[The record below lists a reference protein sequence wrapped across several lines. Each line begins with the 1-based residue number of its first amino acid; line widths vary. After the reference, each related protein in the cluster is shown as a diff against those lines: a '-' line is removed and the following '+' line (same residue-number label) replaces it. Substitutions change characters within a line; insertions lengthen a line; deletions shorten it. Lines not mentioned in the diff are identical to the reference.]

1 MDSNYNLGNQNMN
14 FNNQMVFGQ
23 MNQYLMNTAGNS
35 LYDQNIFST
44 WKNMKMPNNSSLNN
58 IDFNDRSN
66 ILSLINLP
74 IIVPYH
80 NKHPLINCKTPG
92 RNTGNNCWRCDN
104 CSTNYS
110 LDVPTFYCTACDFDL
125 CQKCL
130 LSLNAFMIA
139 IYNYSKGNIYLSQQ
153 FDNAKYYEP
162 KLHNHPIVRILRE
175 PTFTEV
181 YLKCNMCLKD
191 IQKDEEFY
199 FCSLCNYCICVNCY
213 QNGKKDDLIN
223 NEYIDANF
231 MFQNK

>member
-1 MDSNYNLGNQNMN
+1 MESNNNSNNNANFSNFSNQSAMN
-14 FNNQMVFGQ
+14 Q
-23 MNQYLMNTAGNS
+23 MNQYMTNSSSNS
-35 LYDQNIFST
+35 LYNQNIFST
-44 WKNMKMPNNSSLNN
+44 WKNMQNPTLNEIN
-58 IDFNDRSN
+58 FNDRSN

-92 RNTGNNCWRCDN
+92 RDNGNNCWSCNN
-104 CSTNYS
+104 CSTKYS
-110 LDVPTFYCTACDFDL
+110 FNVPTFFCTACDFDL

-139 IYNYSKGNIYLSQQ
+139 IYNYSKSNIYLSQQ
-153 FDNAKYYEP
+153 FDNANYYEP

-199 FCSLCNYCICVNCY
+199 FCSLCNYCVCVCCY
-213 QNGKKDDLIN
+213 NSKTQEKFVENP
-223 NEYIDANF
+223 EYL
-231 MFQNK
+231 

>member
-1 MDSNYNLGNQNMN
+1 MENNKRTFLNNMSVYNNKAAMDQMNQFINYMNSNSLFSENIQQTMNNFEQNKKKYIQTN
-14 FNNQMVFGQ
+14 FNNM
-23 MNQYLMNTAGNS
+23 T
-35 LYDQNIFST
+35 
-44 WKNMKMPNNSSLNN
+44 
-58 IDFNDRSN
+58 N

-231 MFQNK
+231 MFKKK

>member
-139 IYNYSKGNIYLSQQ
+139 IYIIIYLYFS
-153 FDNAKYYEP
+153 
-162 KLHNHPIVRILRE
+162 I
-175 PTFTEV
+175 
-181 YLKCNMCLKD
+181 YL
-191 IQKDEEFY
+191 I
-199 FCSLCNYCICVNCY
+199 
-213 QNGKKDDLIN
+213 
-223 NEYIDANF
+223 
-231 MFQNK
+231 